1 MADAKEEIFKYL
13 ELNPES
19 DWKEVKAAFDEKFV
33 KADASVIKG
42 RDELYGSLLAEVNGA
57 MMSKVKG
64 FAKSL
69 GIELNGEEIK
79 GKKTTEV
86 MELLT
91 AKSDEVL
98 GGYKTKLNELET
110 EVKDAKK
117 SGASAKDVEKLQAEV
132 DSWKQKHEEVN
143 GLLTNTAKEFEGFK
157 STVAE
162 KENQFVI
169 NQYKSAEISKVKLKT
184 ASEYEKKGWLSEID
198 AKYQLQRDG
207 ESVVVRDKEG
217 KQIPNPDKAGSFM
230 TYSQVLEKEAR
241 DAKLLDDNIHSGK
254 VITRTQ
260 VAAIPDA
267 SQGEKYVVK
276 SPYLRDKA

>member
-19 DWKEVKAAFDEKFV
+19 DWKEIKAAFDEKFV
-33 KADASVIKG
+33 KADPSVIKG

-91 AKSDEVL
+91 AKTDDVL
-98 GGYKTKLNELET
+98 GGYKTKLTELET
-110 EVKDAKK
+110 EVKEAKR
-117 SGASAKDVEKLQAEV
+117 SGASAKDVEKLQSEV

-162 KENQFVI
+162 KENQFLI
-169 NQYKSAEISKVKLKT
+169 NQDKSAEISKVKLKT
-184 ASEYEKKGWLSEID
+184 ASEYEKKGLTWKLETVDKNWHENKLNTALIN
-198 AKYQLQRDG
+198 YQRKIQKLQEGNVTGTEDDTHRDD
-207 ESVVVRDKEG
+207 E
-217 KQIPNPDKAGSFM
+217 AG
-230 TYSQVLEKEAR
+230 QV
-241 DAKLLDDNIHSGK
+241 DS
-254 VITRTQ
+254 
-260 VAAIPDA
+260 
-267 SQGEKYVVK
+267 
-276 SPYLRDKA
+276 